1 MRFVRASCS
10 NNPLGGGPPTSSR
23 ADLRIPSSA
32 ALLVKKIKPK
42 VLVPSDHTRQMR
54 RPQAGQDATEM
65 DRAYSS
71 QGHPL
76 LHPKSEL
83 YSILIVYV

>member
-23 ADLRIPSSA
+23 ADLSDSLLCCP
-32 ALLVKKIKPK
+32 LVKKIKPK

-54 RPQAGQDATEM
+54 RPQAGCHRDG
-65 DRAYSS
+65 
-71 QGHPL
+71 QGL
-76 LHPKSEL
+76 L
-83 YSILIVYV
+83 